1 MVIMNENN
9 CMIKEIQ
16 KIILDIFTEVD
27 KVCTK
32 NNLRYYA
39 IGGTC
44 LGAVRHQGFIPW
56 DDDMDI
62 AMPREDYERFKKI
75 AQKQLPSHLRIYDA
89 SNGEHFYCK
98 FMKVH
103 NIHTTFIEK
112 GMLEYLDRYNGSGV
126 YVDIMPLDGIPNQ
139 VWKRKFYFFRLSQ
152 LATLDWHRKYEY
164 NPKKDEERNKQKI
177 FVSRIIY
184 FFIKHYPIHYFYM
197 KYVKLQKKYD
207 YNTSKS
213 LCYTWSIRAAKLIF
227 PKEDFDD
234 YILLPF
240 ENVQMRCPVGYDNF
254 LKTLFGDY
262 MKLPPKDKQIPCHET
277 DILDL
282 ERPFTYYLKEGH

>member
-1 MVIMNENN
+1 MSKNNNED
-9 CMIKEIQ
+9 IKEIQ
-16 KIILDIFTEVD
+16 KKILEIFIEID
-27 KVCTK
+27 KVCTA

-62 AMPREDYERFKKI
+62 AMPREDYERFKKT
-75 AQKQLPSHLRIYDA
+75 ASKQLPSHLKIYDA
-89 SNGEHFYCK
+89 ADGGHFSCK

-103 NIHTTFIEK
+103 NIRTTFIEK
-112 GMLEYLDRYNGSGV
+112 GMLEYPDRYSGV
-126 YVDIMPLDGIPNQ
+126 YVDIMPLDGIPND
-139 VWKRKFYFFRLSQ
+139 VWNRKIYFFQLSI
-152 LATLDWHRKYEY
+152 LWKLDWHRKLEY
-164 NPKKDEERNKQKI
+164 NQKLDLERNAAKVFI
-177 FVSRIIY
+177 WRIIY
-184 FFIKHYPIHYFYM
+184 FFIKRYPIDYFYM
-197 KYVKLQKKYD
+197 KYVNLQKKYA
-207 YNTSKS
+207 YNASKS
-213 LCYTWSIRAAKLIF
+213 LCYTWSWRASKVVF

-240 ENVQMRCPVGYDNF
+240 ENVKMRCPAGYDNF

-262 MKLPPKDKQIPCHET
+262 MKLPPKDKQNSRHEV

-282 ERPFTYYLKEGH
+282 ERPFTYYYEGRALK